1 VKPVLAT
8 VDALIR
14 PIIAEEDCELIDVE
28 LTSEEG
34 RRILRVY
41 IDKPGGVLLGDCSR
55 VSHAIEDVLEV
66 EGAVPGRYD
75 LEVSSPGLNRPLRSR
90 EHFEKAIGKTV
101 KVEVADML
109 EGRRRFKGLLKAVV
123 GDEAK
128 ANLTITIDAQDF
140 IVPLSLVQKA
150 SLVCEF

>member
-1 VKPVLAT
+1 MKPVLAT

-66 EGAVPGRYD
+66 EAAVPGRYD
-75 LEVSSPGLNRPLRSR
+75 LEVSSPGLNRPLKLRA
-90 EHFEKAIGKTV
+90 HFEKAIGKTV
-101 KVEVADML
+101 KVETTEML
-109 EGRRRFKGLLKAVV
+109 DGRRRFKGQLKAVA

-128 ANLTITIDAQDF
+128 ANLTITIDDQDF
-140 IVPLSLVQKA
+140 VVPLSLVQKA

>member
-14 PIIAEEDCELIDVE
+14 PIIDEEDCELIDVE

>member
-1 VKPVLAT
+1 MKPVLAT

-14 PIIAEEDCELIDVE
+14 PIIDEEDCELIDVE